1 MIMNIDAF
9 TQILETHGAVEANWP
24 EETRAAC
31 RHLTATSQEAQQ
43 LLLQFMLL
51 EQSLDALDQ
60 PHFPG
65 LETRILHQALPP
77 QQLSLSD
84 RLINWLIPKSGSPL
98 SLWRPT
104 LAACLPLGFGILV
117 GNLTDLGAVQ
127 DSSEY
132 QYWDDELIMLSF
144 NDYSD
149 SEYLP

>member
-9 TQILETHGAVEANWP
+9 TQILETYGAVEANWP

-31 RHLTATSQEAQQ
+31 QHMAETSEEAQQ
-43 LLLQFMLL
+43 LLLQFQLL
-51 EQSLDALDQ
+51 EQSLDALEA

-65 LETRILHQALPP
+65 LETRILHQTLPP

-84 RLINWLIPKSGSPL
+84 RLINWLLPDSGSPL

-104 LAACLPLGFGILV
+104 AAACLPLVFGVVV
-117 GNLTDLGAVQ
+117 GNFTDLGTVQ

>member
-9 TQILETHGAVEANWP
+9 TQVLETYGAVEANWP
-24 EETRAAC
+24 EESRAAC
-31 RHLTATSQEAQQ
+31 RQLTATSEEAQH
-43 LLLQFMLL
+43 LLRQFMLL
-51 EQSLDALDQ
+51 EQSLDALEP

-77 QQLSLSD
+77 QQLPLSD
-84 RLINWLIPKSGSPL
+84 RLINWLIPETGSPF

-104 LAACLPLGFGILV
+104 LAACLPLVFGILV
-117 GNLTDLGAVQ
+117 GNLTDLGTVQ

-144 NDYSD
+144 NDYGD

>member
-1 MIMNIDAF
+1 MNIDAF
-9 TQILETHGAVEANWP
+9 TQILETFGAVEANWP
-24 EETRAAC
+24 EESRAAC
-31 RHLTATSQEAQQ
+31 RQLTTTSEEAQQ
-43 LLLQFMLL
+43 LLRQFLLL
-51 EQSLDALDQ
+51 EQSLDALDS
-60 PHFPG
+60 PHLPG
-65 LETRILHQALPP
+65 LETRVLQQALPP

-104 LAACLPLGFGILV
+104 LAACLPLVFGILV

-144 NDYSD
+144 NNYGD

>member
-9 TQILETHGAVEANWP
+9 TQILETFGAVEANWP
-24 EETRAAC
+24 EESRAAC
-31 RHLTATSQEAQQ
+31 RQLTTTSEEAQQ
-43 LLLQFMLL
+43 LLRQFLLL
-51 EQSLDALDQ
+51 EQSLDALDS
-60 PHFPG
+60 PHLPG
-65 LETRILHQALPP
+65 LETRVLQQALPP

-104 LAACLPLGFGILV
+104 LAACLPLVFGILV

-144 NDYSD
+144 NNYGD

>member
-9 TQILETHGAVEANWP
+9 TQILETYGAVEANWP
-24 EETRAAC
+24 EESRAAC
-31 RHLTATSQEAQQ
+31 RQLTATSEEAQQ
-43 LLLQFMLL
+43 LLRQFMLL
-51 EQSLDALDQ
+51 EQSLDALDP

-104 LAACLPLGFGILV
+104 LAACLPLVFGILV
-117 GNLTDLGAVQ
+117 GNLTDFGAAQ